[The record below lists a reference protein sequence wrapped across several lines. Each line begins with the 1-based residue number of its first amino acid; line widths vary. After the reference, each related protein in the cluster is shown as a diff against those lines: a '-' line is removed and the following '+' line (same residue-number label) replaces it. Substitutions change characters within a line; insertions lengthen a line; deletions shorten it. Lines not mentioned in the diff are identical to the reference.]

1 MVSERLLHTRSRY
14 LVVLA
19 VMVLFTAAGF
29 LLAKRNILPAI
40 VMFLFGSIAVVI
52 MLRLYA
58 GANQAVAYFFNALR
72 NQDTTLQFPVT
83 PENRSLSQLYE
94 SMNQLNQ
101 YFQDIR
107 IQNEYNEKYYRTLIR
122 HSATGLLV
130 LNSDNEVELINKI
143 ACQYAGISSET
154 TNPNLLRI
162 RNQSFYDAVCNLHPG
177 VDLVYKHILG
187 NDYQVLSFRASLL
200 RKNNRVVKLISIQDI
215 RHELESKELESYRK
229 LISVMTHEIMNLM
242 SPLTSVSKVLHSLYF
257 RNHKAI
263 VLNDMNEDILK
274 TTLHGLQVIDEQG
287 GGLLNFIDN
296 YRKISRI
303 PQPDIHAIELAEW
316 MEQLKIVYAEKMKLH
331 QIALEMSHD
340 RTITRIWADKK
351 LLNQV
356 MINLL
361 NNAMDAVT
369 ENESDRKIRVEV
381 ITTHPQRMRIKVTN
395 NGPHI
400 PPELQE
406 KIFVPFFTTKKNGSG
421 IGLSICQEIMKL
433 HKGSLMLVSTPGGDT
448 SFILEI

>member
-1 MVSERLLHTRSRY
+1 MVSERLLHTRYRY
-14 LVVLA
+14 LVVLT
-19 VMVLFTAAGF
+19 MLVLFTAAGF
-29 LLAKRNILPAI
+29 LLAKRDFLAASVLFLTGLLTVI
-40 VMFLFGSIAVVI
+40 VM
-52 MLRLYA
+52 LRIYS

-72 NQDTTLQFPVT
+72 NQDTTHQFPVT

-94 SMNQLNQ
+94 SMNLLNK

-122 HSATGLLV
+122 HSATGMLV
-130 LNSDNEVELINKI
+130 LNSDNEVELINKM

-162 RNQSFYDAVCNLHPG
+162 RNQSFYEAVCNLRPG
-177 VDLVYKHILG
+177 TDLTYKHILG
-187 NDYQVLSFRASLL
+187 NDYQVLSFRASML
-200 RKNNRVVKLISIQDI
+200 RKNDRVVKLVSIQDI

-242 SPLTSVSKVLHSLYF
+242 SPLTSVSKVLYSLYF
-257 RNHKAI
+257 NNQKAI
-263 VLNDMNEDILK
+263 SLNDMDEHILK
-274 TTLHGLQVIDEQG
+274 TTLNGLQVIEEQG
-287 GGLLNFIDN
+287 SGLLNFVDN
-296 YRKISRI
+296 YRKISKL
-303 PQPDIHAIELAEW
+303 PQPDIQAIELAEW
-316 MEQLKIVYAEKMKLH
+316 MEQLRIVYAEKMEQQ
-331 QIALEMSHD
+331 QISLEMTHD
-340 RTITRIWADKK
+340 RNISRIWADKK

-361 NNAMDAVT
+361 NNAMDAVI
-369 ENESDRKIRVEV
+369 ENEGDRKIEVEV
-381 ITTHPQRMRIKVTN
+381 FTLHSQRLRIKVSN

-406 KIFVPFFTTKKNGSG
+406 KIFVPFFTTKQNGSG
-421 IGLSICQEIMKL
+421 IGLSISQEIMKL
-433 HKGSLMLVSTPGGDT
+433 HKGSLMVVSARGGDT